1 MPDIK
6 AGDGLELASLM
17 NIFASKNPP
26 DNTIKRIYDLENLFK
41 DLNGRVKGLDGLTDR
56 LASLE
61 GRVAKLETRAD
72 SSEKRL
78 DVDEADIEELKRKVA
93 ALENMEIPDSGP
105 APANLDTA
113 GIMKQIQLVKNEFNT
128 YKIEVQK
135 KAPVVDLEKLRLDM
149 REYTDT
155 QCDRVEKTLNTKVQ
169 DLADAFNHKHE
180 MLSAEFENF
189 KQRDFR
195 ELEGRVT
202 ALEKKL
208 AKLAEAF
215 ANFKIPE
222 MGAPADDSALRALA
236 EKVAELEDALN

>member
-1 MPDIK
+1 MGRKPVEVSTMPDIK

-113 GIMKQIQLVKNEFNT
+113 GIMKQI
-128 YKIEVQK
+128 
-135 KAPVVDLEKLRLDM
+135 
-149 REYTDT
+149 
-155 QCDRVEKTLNTKVQ
+155 
-169 DLADAFNHKHE
+169 
-180 MLSAEFENF
+180 
-189 KQRDFR
+189 
-195 ELEGRVT
+195 
-202 ALEKKL
+202 
-208 AKLAEAF
+208 
-215 ANFKIPE
+215 
-222 MGAPADDSALRALA
+222 
-236 EKVAELEDALN
+236 

>member
-93 ALENMEIPDSGP
+93 VLENMEIPDSGP

-202 ALEKKL
+202 ALEKNLKR
-208 AKLAEAF
+208 LAEQLV
-215 ANFKIPE
+215 K
-222 MGAPADDSALRALA
+222 RHH
-236 EKVAELEDALN
+236 